1 MLTVLDGHYEPIVF
15 FHSEAFVC
23 GPEWSERSRVL
34 TQDRL
39 CEEFPYAQ
47 GKLLDAI
54 SQVPGMGFITGLR
67 ISGSGGIRTGRIISL
82 GSMDGE
88 G

>member
-1 MLTVLDGHYEPIVF
+1 MLTVLDGHCEPIVF
-15 FHSEAFVC
+15 CQSEAFVC

-47 GKLLDAI
+47 GKLPDAI
-54 SQVPGMGFITGLR
+54 SQVPR
-67 ISGSGGIRTGRIISL
+67 IRI
-82 GSMDGE
+82 
-88 G
+88 